1 MQTFYLKK
9 RLVPD
14 ERTEDDDVA
23 VAVEEEQ
30 EEKKRVSDPLCTMHR
45 ATVESLLR
53 G

>member
-9 RLVPD
+9 RFVPD
-14 ERTEDDDVA
+14 ERTDDTA